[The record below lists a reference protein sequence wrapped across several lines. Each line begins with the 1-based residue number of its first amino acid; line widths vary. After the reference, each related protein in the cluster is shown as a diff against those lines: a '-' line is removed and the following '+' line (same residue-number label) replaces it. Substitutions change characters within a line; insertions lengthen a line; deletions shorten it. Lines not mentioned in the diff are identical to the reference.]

1 MCALKTQNTQHARIS
16 FGFFRLMT
24 AALVLA
30 GFFFLAEA
38 KSIVPDVQ
46 DFDIDLTTED
56 INLLYDRDER
66 EYLIYGH

>member
-1 MCALKTQNTQHARIS
+1 
-16 FGFFRLMT
+16 MT
-24 AALVLA
+24 AGLVLA